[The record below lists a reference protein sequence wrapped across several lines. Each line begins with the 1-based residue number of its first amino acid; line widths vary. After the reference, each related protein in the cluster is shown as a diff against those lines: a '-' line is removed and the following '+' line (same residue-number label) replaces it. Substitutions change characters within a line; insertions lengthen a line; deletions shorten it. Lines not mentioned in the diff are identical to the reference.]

1 MQKKILIILLVFLFP
16 FFGAIITIISKYLDT
31 QESLGKSFSH
41 FWFFNL
47 LMFLSEMLAIPLYY
61 IIACIKK
68 KCQKNSEE
76 QKEIYKSLPEKKI
89 TFLLFIPSILDTIA
103 TLISNIGLFYLP
115 GGLYTMLKG
124 LTIIIVTI
132 LISKYI
138 LKNKHTWDHYIAIP
152 TAFIGF
158 IFSGL
163 SAFYGVIG
171 TKSNNNGEDN
181 ILIGIPAVV
190 ISMVFQSAQFSFEEN
205 YMRKYCIHP
214 FLCIGIEGLFGF
226 IFNLILCIIFYF
238 KKLSEEPKEF
248 FKKLCNKDDGNDW
261 RVENI
266 IFAFQQIN
274 ENEVITIFI
283 IVFFICIFPN
293 NLFGITINKYGGAL
307 NRSFIENLRSFLVW
321 LYFLCVD
328 SEELHENFNYLRLLG
343 MIFILASILIYIGLF
358 KIDEKIL
365 IRRKIKTMD
374 YIDDIN
380 EEIVSRS
387 DFSYNS
393 DA

>member
-61 IIACIKK
+61 IIAYTKK
-68 KCQKNSEE
+68 NCQKNSEE
-76 QKEIYKSLPEKKI
+76 QIEIYKSIPEKKI
-89 TFLLFIPSILDTIA
+89 TFLLFIPSILDTTA
-103 TLISNIGLFYLP
+103 TFITNISLFLLP
-115 GGLYTMLKG
+115 GDLYTMLKG

-171 TKSNNNGEDN
+171 SKSNKNGEEN

-248 FKKLCNKDDGNDW
+248 FKKLCTKDDGNDW